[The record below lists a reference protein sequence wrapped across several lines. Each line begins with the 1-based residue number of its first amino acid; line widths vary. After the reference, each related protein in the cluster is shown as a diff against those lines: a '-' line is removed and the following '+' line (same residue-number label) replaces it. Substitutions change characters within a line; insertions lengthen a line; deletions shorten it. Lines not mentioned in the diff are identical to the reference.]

1 MWTANEIYAIAAA
14 KHQDLAWHQNMVGVF
29 GEIEK
34 QKFFVEFHVEG
45 MRPDA

>member
-14 KHQDLAWHQNMVGVF
+14 KHQELAWRRDMVGVF

-34 QKFFVEFHVEG
+34 QKFFVECHVEG
-45 MRPDA
+45 MRPYA